1 MNRRRFILLGIVGLF
16 IYLVIIV
23 RLFYL
28 QVIKGKFYTELSKRN
43 YIRKRILYPQ
53 RGEILDRRGEK
64 LAYDI
69 PKYMLVLDHQ
79 KLQEEGNLK
88 EVLENLKKFFNI
100 EISYES
106 LRKRKSIEPI
116 VLAELKSQEEID
128 RFYNYSYKFPGV
140 FINTI
145 PSRTYPYGEI
155 CPHVLG
161 YVGYPTENHLKKYGD
176 IIGPQSLVGMY
187 GIEKAYDSELLG
199 KVGKE
204 EVMVDATGKV
214 VGIVGKEEPEKG
226 NTLVLSIDSR
236 IQRIAYE
243 VFRDSGHKA
252 GAVLILNAKS
262 GEVLALLS
270 YPSFDPNNIYDLWN
284 QYAENDLKPLFNRA
298 TNGKYP
304 PASVIKAALG
314 IGLLE
319 KGVSP
324 REGVVCKGS
333 FELGNRNFSCWKRS
347 GHGWVNLHKAIK
359 DSCDTYFYY
368 YGYYKL
374 GPREI
379 ERILRNFSYG
389 EDIPFDLPLAK
400 GFIPNPEWK
409 RNTKKEPWYGGDTV
423 NLSIGQGFMKSTL
436 FEQTLM
442 MMGIVNN
449 GVIYK
454 PILVKEKR
462 DAKGHV
468 IWRAKRSVYKVVKAN
483 PEHFALVREALRD
496 VVRSGT
502 ATSALSSIVD
512 IAGKTGTAQ
521 VSGQSA
527 RRKNLPYHLRDHA
540 WFIGFAP
547 YRDPIFVIGVLVEHG
562 ESGGRAAAPIA
573 RKILERIYIEGI
585 HKEIWI

>member
-1 MNRRRFILLGIVGLF
+1 MNRRRFILLGIVGLL

-88 EVLENLKKFFNI
+88 EVLENLKNFFNI
-100 EISYES
+100 EISHES

-187 GIEKAYDSELLG
+187 GIEKDFDSELLG

-204 EVMVDATGKV
+204 EVMIDATGKV

-226 NTLVLSIDSR
+226 NTLVLSIDGR

-243 VFRDSGHKA
+243 VFRDSGYKV

-284 QYAENDLKPLFNRA
+284 QYVENDLKPLFNRA

-324 REGVVCKGS
+324 LLWSFTKSSAGSITFSPIVAPLFRPFTLYGILEIITFFSLPTLPLELMGKVILFVVG
-333 FELGNRNFSCWKRS
+333 
-347 GHGWVNLHKAIK
+347 I
-359 DSCDTYFYY
+359 
-368 YGYYKL
+368 
-374 GPREI
+374 
-379 ERILRNFSYG
+379 FSY
-389 EDIPFDLPLAK
+389 FDLEVGIPLNLTK
-400 GFIPNPEWK
+400 SFFIS
-409 RNTKKEPWYGGDTV
+409 GLGA
-423 NLSIGQGFMKSTL
+423 LFMYLKTPP
-436 FEQTLM
+436 
-442 MMGIVNN
+442 
-449 GVIYK
+449 K
-454 PILVKEKR
+454 
-462 DAKGHV
+462 AGH
-468 IWRAKRSVYKVVKAN
+468 
-483 PEHFALVREALRD
+483 
-496 VVRSGT
+496 
-502 ATSALSSIVD
+502 
-512 IAGKTGTAQ
+512 
-521 VSGQSA
+521 
-527 RRKNLPYHLRDHA
+527 
-540 WFIGFAP
+540 
-547 YRDPIFVIGVLVEHG
+547 
-562 ESGGRAAAPIA
+562 
-573 RKILERIYIEGI
+573 
-585 HKEIWI
+585 